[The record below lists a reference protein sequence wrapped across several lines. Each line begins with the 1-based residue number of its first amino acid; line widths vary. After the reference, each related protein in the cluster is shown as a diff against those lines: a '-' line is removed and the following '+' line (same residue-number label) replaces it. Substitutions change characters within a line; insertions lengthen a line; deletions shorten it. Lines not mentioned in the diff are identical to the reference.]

1 MKRTLA
7 VAAFLFASTAC
18 VVLAALPAAYG
29 GALRLA
35 ATGPIA
41 LPHPAHRESP
51 FESAL
56 SAAVYDK
63 LSEILHA
70 ETEGTQV
77 TLRFRTGVVRQD
89 RRPVRI
95 ADLQRS
101 LRRLDR
107 TGARHWLAP
116 IARRNGA
123 LQMEVQDD
131 ALVVEL
137 QQEGVDVH
145 RWLRAAP
152 LAFVVSPGT
161 GTGPFR
167 PRVVRDELR
176 LFQSRSAIRGA
187 PYLQR
192 IHVTPYEG
200 REGELRALMLGQLD
214 GSWSG
219 ASLYDTSP
227 PHPMNRH
234 ALESRAAVLLV
245 GTRSRSRELAVLG
258 AALDR
263 RRLARVGL
271 TPSERF
277 SELPAPN
284 PSGRDVPRG
293 GRSLAYRAGD
303 VFAAA
308 LAEAMAA
315 RFDEEGW
322 SIRPR
327 AIPPAQWRSA
337 ASRYDYRIAQVVP
350 GLAGG
355 PFLLADAFAET
366 GDNDSAEALVRSGLN
381 AGDAVD
387 AQARARELPALVLGW
402 RSSSLH
408 LDADVHGFELDERG
422 ELRLERLHWR
432 RARIEAP
439 R

>member
-1 MKRTLA
+1 M
-7 VAAFLFASTAC
+7 AC
-18 VVLAALPAAYG
+18 VVLAALPAAFG

-41 LPHPAHRESP
+41 LPHPAERETP

-56 SAAVYDK
+56 SAAVYDT
-63 LSEILHA
+63 LNDILDV
-70 ETEGTQV
+70 EVEGARV
-77 TLRFRTGVVRQD
+77 SLRFRAGVVRHD
-89 RRPVRI
+89 RRPLRI
-95 ADLQRS
+95 GDLQRS

-107 TGARHWLAP
+107 TAARHWLAP
-116 IARRNGA
+116 IARRSGE
-123 LQMEVQDD
+123 LQMQVDDD
-131 ALVVEL
+131 ALVLEMR
-137 QQEGVDVH
+137 QPGVDVH

-167 PRVVRDELR
+167 PRVVRGELR
-176 LFQSRSAIRGA
+176 LFQSRSAFRGA

-192 IHVTPYEG
+192 LHIVPQDD
-200 REGELRALMLGQLD
+200 REAELRALMLGQLD

-227 PHPMNRH
+227 PHPMREHSLNT
-234 ALESRAAVLLV
+234 RAAVLLI
-245 GTRSRSRELAVLG
+245 GTRSRSQELAALG

-271 TPSERF
+271 TPTDRF
-277 SELPAPN
+277 SELPAPS
-284 PSGRDVPRG
+284 PSGSLVPRG

-315 RFDEEGW
+315 HFDEEGW

-327 AIPPAQWRSA
+327 AIPPSQWRTA
-337 ASRYDYRIAQVVP
+337 AGRYDYRIAQVVP
-350 GLAGG
+350 ALAGA
-355 PFLLADAFAET
+355 PFVLADAFAEA
-366 GDNDSAEALVRSGLN
+366 GDNTRAENLVRSGLN

-387 AQARARELPALVLGW
+387 VQAEALNLQALVLGW
-402 RSSSLH
+402 RGATLH
-408 LDADVHGFELDERG
+408 LDADVHGFESG
-422 ELRLERLHWR
+422 ESGDLRLERFHWR
-432 RARIEAP
+432 RSRLEP
-439 R
+439 PQ

>member
-1 MKRTLA
+1 MKRPFAIA
-7 VAAFLFASTAC
+7 VFLCASTAC

-41 LPHPAHRESP
+41 LPHPAQRESP

-56 SAAVYDK
+56 SAAVYDR
-63 LSEILHA
+63 LNEILHA
-70 ETEGTQV
+70 ETNGTQV
-77 TLRFRTGVVRQD
+77 SLRFREGVVRQD
-89 RRPVRI
+89 RRPLRI
-95 ADLQRS
+95 SDLQRS

-107 TGARHWLAP
+107 TNARHWLAP

-123 LQMEVQDD
+123 LQMEVLDD
-131 ALVVEL
+131 ALVIEL
-137 QQEGVDVH
+137 HQEGVDVH

-152 LAFVVSPGT
+152 LAFVISPGT

-176 LFQSRSAIRGA
+176 LFQSRSAFRGA

-192 IHVTPYEG
+192 IHVVPHDD

-219 ASLYDTSP
+219 DSLYDTSP
-227 PHPMNRH
+227 PHPMSEH
-234 ALESRAAVLLV
+234 SIGSRAAVLLV
-245 GTRSRSRELAVLG
+245 GTRSRSQELAALG

-271 TPSERF
+271 TPSDRF
-277 SELPAPN
+277 TELPAPN
-284 PSGRDVPRG
+284 PRGRDVPRG

-303 VFAAA
+303 AFAAA
-308 LAEAMAA
+308 LAQAMAA

-327 AIPPAQWRSA
+327 AIPASQWRTA

-350 GLAGG
+350 ALAGA

-366 GDNDSAEALVRSGLN
+366 GDNRRAEALVRSGLN
-381 AGDAVD
+381 AGEAVD
-387 AQARARELPALVLGW
+387 AQAQARELPALVLGW

-408 LDADVHGFELDERG
+408 LDADVHGFEADERG
-422 ELRLERLHWR
+422 DLRLERLHWR
-432 RARIEAP
+432 RGRIEAP

>member
-1 MKRTLA
+1 MKRPFA
-7 VAAFLFASTAC
+7 VVAFLCASAAC
-18 VVLAALPAAYG
+18 VVLAALPSAYG
-29 GALRLA
+29 GALRLS

-41 LPHPAHRESP
+41 LPHPAQRETP

-63 LSEILHA
+63 LNEILTV
-70 ETEGTQV
+70 EMDGTRV
-77 TLRFRTGVVRQD
+77 TLRFRAGVVRHD
-89 RRPVRI
+89 RRPLRI
-95 ADLQRS
+95 GELQRS

-107 TGARHWLAP
+107 TNARHWLAP

-123 LQMEVQDD
+123 LQMQIQDD

-137 QQEGVDVH
+137 RQEGVDVH

-176 LFQSRSAIRGA
+176 LFQYRSAFRGA

-192 IHVTPYEG
+192 IHVVPHAD

-219 ASLYDTSP
+219 VSLYDTSP
-227 PHPMNRH
+227 PHPMSEH
-234 ALESRAAVLLV
+234 TLGSHAAVLLV
-245 GTRSRSRELAVLG
+245 GTRSRSQELAALG

-271 TPSERF
+271 SPADHF
-277 SELPAPN
+277 AELPAPN
-284 PSGRDVPRG
+284 PSGRAVPRG

-303 VFAAA
+303 EFAAA
-308 LAEAMAA
+308 LAQAMAA

-327 AIPPAQWRSA
+327 AIPPSQWRTA

-350 GLAGG
+350 GLEGAS
-355 PFLLADAFAET
+355 FLLADSFAET
-366 GDNDSAEALVRSGLN
+366 GDNTRAEALIRSGLN
-381 AGDAVD
+381 AGEAVD
-387 AQARARELPALVLGW
+387 AEAEALELSALVLGW
-402 RSSSLH
+402 RPATLH
-408 LDADVHGFELDERG
+408 LDADVHGFESDERDD
-422 ELRLERLHWR
+422 LRLERLHWR

>member
-1 MKRTLA
+1 MKRSIGVL
-7 VAAFLFASTAC
+7 AFLCASAAC
-18 VVLAALPAAYG
+18 AAIAALPAAYG

-41 LPHPAHRESP
+41 LPHPAQRETP

-56 SAAVYDK
+56 SAAVYDR
-63 LSEILHA
+63 LNEILDV
-70 ETEGTQV
+70 ESDGTQM
-77 TLRFRTGVVRQD
+77 TLSFRSGVVRHD
-89 RRPVRI
+89 RRPLRI
-95 ADLQRS
+95 SDLRRS
-101 LRRLDR
+101 LQRLDR
-107 TGARHWLAP
+107 TSARHWLAP

-123 LQMEVQDD
+123 LRIEVRDD
-131 ALVVEL
+131 TLLVEL
-137 QQEGVDVH
+137 RQAGVDVH

-152 LAFVVSPGT
+152 LAFVISPGT

-176 LFQSRSAIRGA
+176 LFQYRSAFRGA

-192 IHVTPYEG
+192 IHVVPHED
-200 REGELRALMLGQLD
+200 REAELRALMLGQLD

-227 PHPMNRH
+227 PHPMNEH
-234 ALESRAAVLLV
+234 ELGARAAVLLV
-245 GTRSRSRELAVLG
+245 GTRSRSQELAALG

-271 TPSERF
+271 TPTDHF
-277 SELPAPN
+277 SELPPPN
-284 PSGRDVPRG
+284 PTGRNAPRG

-303 VFAAA
+303 AFAAA
-308 LAEAMAA
+308 LAQAMAA

-327 AIPPAQWRSA
+327 AIPPAQWRTS

-350 GLAGG
+350 ALEGA

-366 GDNDSAEALVRSGLN
+366 GDNARAEALVRSGLN

-387 AQARARELPALVLGW
+387 AQAEALRLPALVLGW
-402 RSSSLH
+402 RSATLH
-408 LDADVHGFELDERG
+408 LDADLHGFESDAHG
-422 ELRLERLHWR
+422 EARLERLHWR